1 MNRRQW
7 LGALLGGA
15 AGIGLGAG
23 GSCLWSLSRDAEAT
37 PLVLGH
43 LSDLS
48 DDGIRDFTE
57 HGVAVLR
64 HGQQLL
70 FLASRC
76 THLGCKL
83 RLSGREWVCPCHGGR
98 FKLDGERLAGPP
110 RERLARLRGEVGPS
124 GELLVYRR

>member
-1 MNRRQW
+1 MNRRQC

-23 GSCLWSLSRDAEAT
+23 GSCLCSLGRGPA

-43 LSDLS
+43 LSEIV

-83 RLSGREWVCPCHGGR
+83 RLSGREWICPCHGGR
-98 FKLDGERLAGPP
+98 FRLDGERLAGPP

-124 GELLVYRR
+124 GELLVYRK